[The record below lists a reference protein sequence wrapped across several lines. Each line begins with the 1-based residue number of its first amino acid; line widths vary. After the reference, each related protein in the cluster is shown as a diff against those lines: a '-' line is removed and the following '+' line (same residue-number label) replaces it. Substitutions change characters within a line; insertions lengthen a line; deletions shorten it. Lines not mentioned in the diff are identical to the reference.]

1 MKKIPT
7 NKLTQ
12 DIFIERVN
20 KFNNNLDFS
29 KFIYINNS
37 TKGEVICPNHGS
49 FFTTPSVLMNGSG
62 CRKCKMKANGLKN
75 IELARKKYFNK
86 CIEMHG
92 EKYDYSCSV
101 YNRSTFTN
109 RYYL

>member
-37 TKGEVICPNHGS
+37 TKGDVICPNQGS
-49 FFTTPSVLMNGSG
+49 FSLPHLF
-62 CRKCKMKANGLKN
+62 
-75 IELARKKYFNK
+75 
-86 CIEMHG
+86 
-92 EKYDYSCSV
+92 
-101 YNRSTFTN
+101 
-109 RYYL
+109 

>member
-1 MKKIPT
+1 
-7 NKLTQ
+7 
-12 DIFIERVN
+12 
-20 KFNNNLDFS
+20 
-29 KFIYINNS
+29 
-37 TKGEVICPNHGS
+37 
-49 FFTTPSVLMNGSG
+49 MNGSG